1 MNNYKILLIS
11 TYDLG
16 RQPFG
21 LASPAA
27 WLREAGA
34 NVRCLDL
41 SVDLFDAGAIRQADL
56 VAIHLPMH
64 MATRMAVSVIE
75 RVRQINPE
83 THLCCFGLYAPVN
96 AAYLRRLGVGTIL
109 GGEFETGLVS
119 LAKRLSHPN
128 KGQTPQVD
136 SQPEPLISLDRQ
148 QFLTPDRSGLPELA
162 KYAQLMTPQGQ
173 QVPVG
178 YTEASRGCKHLC
190 RHCPIVPVY
199 GGRFRI
205 VQREVVL
212 TDIRQQVEA
221 GARHITFGDPD
232 FFNGPGHAL
241 PLVTA
246 LHAEF
251 PRLTYDATIKV
262 EHLLKYAKKLP
273 VLKATGCLFITTA
286 VESFDDQILRIFDKG
301 HTRAEFE
308 AALSLARQLGL
319 LLLPTFVAFT
329 PWTTLEGYRA
339 FLAEVARLELVEQVA
354 PIQYTL
360 RLLVPSGSRL
370 LELPEAR
377 QFIGPFNQAS
387 LSHRWQNPEPR
398 VDQLQRDLEL
408 LVHHCT
414 KQQSSRQET
423 FQNIW
428 NRAHQSLEEDVS
440 EPVPVVQQ
448 PANGRRVPCLTE
460 PWYC

>member
-1 MNNYKILLIS
+1 MHG
-11 TYDLG
+11 DP
-16 RQPFG
+16 RQEQ
-21 LASPAA
+21 S
-27 WLREAGA
+27 
-34 NVRCLDL
+34 C
-41 SVDLFDAGAIRQADL
+41 Q
-56 VAIHLPMH
+56 
-64 MATRMAVSVIE
+64 
-75 RVRQINPE
+75 
-83 THLCCFGLYAPVN
+83 
-96 AAYLRRLGVGTIL
+96 
-109 GGEFETGLVS
+109 GG
-119 LAKRLSHPN
+119 
-128 KGQTPQVD
+128 
-136 SQPEPLISLDRQ
+136 
-148 QFLTPDRSGLPELA
+148 
-162 KYAQLMTPQGQ
+162 QGQ

-377 QFIGPFNQAS
+377 QFIGPFDQAS